1 MPAKDKINLLPKD
14 DFENTQLGRFVNWA
28 INVGR
33 WIIVFTELIVICAF
47 LSRFYFDTK
56 ISNLFDETRVKKA
69 MITTNLP
76 WEENFRQFQEK
87 TKIIKSILAQERTP
101 SVLFAEIAKV
111 MPLDLTLKDISVTE
125 NSIVSMTGYCL
136 SERGLKAF
144 LTGLK
149 NLPSLT
155 KINLSNIS
163 QKDQLMGTKFSI
175 SAEWKK

>member
-1 MPAKDKINLLPKD
+1 MPAKNKINLLPKD
-14 DFENTQLGRFVNWA
+14 EFENTQLGKFVNWA

-56 ISNLFDETRVKKA
+56 LSNLFDETRIKKA
-69 MITTNLP
+69 MINANLSF
-76 WEENFRQFQEK
+76 EENFRQLQEK

-101 SVLFAEIAKV
+101 STLFIEIAKT
-111 MPLDLTLKDISVTE
+111 MPLDLTLKDISITE
-125 NSIVSMTGYCL
+125 NNTISMTGYCL

-149 NLPSLT
+149 SIPSLA

-163 QKDQLMGTKFSI
+163 QKDQVMGTKFSI
-175 SAEWKK
+175 SAGWKK